1 MGRSSLISTAPRNNI
16 FLGELAVQIE
26 AQRAAMMT
34 VTSLRRSAAEMTC
47 HKCGNA
53 LIAPEWSYDFLE
65 EGLVINLWSCMNCGN
80 QFETE
85 IFAIDGR
92 AKIDNRA
99 WEESL
104 PSAA

>member
-1 MGRSSLISTAPRNNI
+1 
-16 FLGELAVQIE
+16 
-26 AQRAAMMT
+26 MMT
-34 VTSLRRSAAEMTC
+34 VTSLRRSAGEIIC
-47 HKCGNA
+47 NKCGNG

-85 IFAIDGR
+85 AFAIDGR
-92 AKIDNRA
+92 AKIDSRL
-99 WEESL
+99 WKESL